1 MYKLRG
7 MRWQVGRKRG
17 RSRAEL
23 VAPAAFCKAVK
34 HFKGLSQSICF
45 RLVLSFFNILEPTL
59 EQRDKMQFRQ
69 LFALLWLA
77 LVATSI
83 KAYLIE
89 PTQVVWEA
97 GMPIEDAIEA
107 LKEHVA
113 EAMQSDRRMYF
124 SASCRS

>member
-1 MYKLRG
+1 M
-7 MRWQVGRKRG
+7 
-17 RSRAEL
+17 
-23 VAPAAFCKAVK
+23 K